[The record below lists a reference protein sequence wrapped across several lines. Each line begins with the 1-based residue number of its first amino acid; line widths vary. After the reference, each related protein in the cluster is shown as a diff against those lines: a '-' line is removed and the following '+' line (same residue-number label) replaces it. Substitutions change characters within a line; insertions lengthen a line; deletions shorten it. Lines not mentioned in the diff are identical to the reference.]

1 MRLESKYQ
9 EGYYTFA
16 LFVLAHKGW
25 NDPPTFSYDS
35 FQQNIGKKSQL
46 TKRPD
51 YTVDQLPNT
60 TAQEVR
66 TFHVSAVRIVQGCQ
80 LL

>member
-1 MRLESKYQ
+1 MRLESKYR
-9 EGYYTFA
+9 GLLHIA
-16 LFVLAHKGW
+16 LFALAHKGW

-51 YTVDQLPNT
+51 YTIDQLPKT
-60 TAQEVR
+60 TTQEVR
-66 TFHVSAVRIVQGCQ
+66 TFCVSVIRIVLGCK